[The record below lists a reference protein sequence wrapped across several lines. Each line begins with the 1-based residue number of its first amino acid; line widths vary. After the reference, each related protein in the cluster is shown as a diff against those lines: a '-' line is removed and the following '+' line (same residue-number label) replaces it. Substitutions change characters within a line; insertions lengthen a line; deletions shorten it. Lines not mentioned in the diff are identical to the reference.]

1 MPTSELIARVLIPA
15 VLLIAVL
22 GVPLALWWERHR
34 PSSFTRRPR
43 VMGGV
48 PDNAALDAAERREQ
62 GRLRTQSE
70 WRRWDPDAVAD
81 AAEAAGSRAVEEAAR
96 INVQFHP

>member
-1 MPTSELIARVLIPA
+1 MPDFSDVQRWVIPA
-15 VLLIAVL
+15 ILLVAVA
-22 GVPLALWWERHR
+22 GIPLALWWEKRH

-43 VMGGV
+43 VVGSG
-48 PDNAALDAAERREQ
+48 PDEAALDAVERREQ

-81 AAEAAGSRAVEEAAR
+81 AAEAAADLAHRAQVNAL
-96 INVQFHP
+96 FHP